1 MKGCDVMG
9 KERIYEMAPNKE
21 VISNGSHTMFFPAQV
36 QVSNSFKVNYKIDS
50 KDDYYRD
57 FLHSIGPDLIE
68 PNMEDTYSNNKDIH
82 KILDYT
88 CISEESVINMLM
100 LFSSTPKD
108 SRDNVNSIL
117 TLMRRVGID
126 SFYSI

>member
-1 MKGCDVMG
+1 
-9 KERIYEMAPNKE
+9 MAPNKE

-36 QVSNSFKVNYKIDS
+36 QVSNSFKVNYNIDS
-50 KDDYYRD
+50 KDDYFRD

-68 PNMEDTYSNNKDIH
+68 PNMEDIYSNNKDIH